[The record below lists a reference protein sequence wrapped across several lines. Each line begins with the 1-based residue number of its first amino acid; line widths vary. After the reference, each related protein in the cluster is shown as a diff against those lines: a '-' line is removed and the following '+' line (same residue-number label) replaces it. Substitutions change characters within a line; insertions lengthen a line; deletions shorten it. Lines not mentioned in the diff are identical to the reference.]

1 MSIATKTGDAG
12 DTSLMFGRRVPKT
25 DARVDAYGCV
35 DELNASLGV
44 ARVTATN
51 PFLTEQIFAVQK
63 ELVVVMGELAT
74 SAEDLERYIKDGF
87 ELTSPAMTDRLTSV
101 VDDLEK
107 NKLGKF
113 KGWAVPGKTL
123 DSAALDVART
133 VCRRAERRVAALMT
147 DAGKFNVEILRYL
160 NRLSDVC
167 WLLARYAEHL
177 HDEAQSS
184 EGKR

>member
-12 DTSLMFGRRVPKT
+12 DTSLMYGRRVPKT
-25 DARVDAYGCV
+25 DPRVDAYGCV

-51 PFLTEQIFAVQK
+51 PFLTEQIYAVQK

-74 SAEDLERYIKDGF
+74 SPEDLERYVKDGF
-87 ELTSPAMTDRLTSV
+87 QLTSSAMTDRLTSV
-101 VDDLEK
+101 VEDLEK

-133 VCRRAERRVAALMT
+133 VCRRAERRVAALMV
-147 DAGKFNVEILRYL
+147 DAAKFNVEILRYL

-177 HDEAQSS
+177 HDERQSS
-184 EGKR
+184 EGNG